1 MIYKKEL
8 ERITELLQEQKTDL
22 VDELGD
28 LPKGR
33 LLCYKSHGVT
43 CYSERFPATGNAK
56 KERRQGVKSDS
67 DYLMKLVRKE
77 CVVRMIPR
85 LEKDIVLLEKLMRSY
100 EPADEN
106 SVMSDIVAKYEEIS
120 GYIYNQEVDSRE
132 WANTASGES
141 DYHKEDLTSIAAD
154 GSHRRSLGEI
164 IIGSRLSH
172 YNIPFKYEAAINHP
186 DIPYIPDFTI
196 KRPSDGK
203 IIYWEHFGKVND
215 VNYMQNNK
223 QKLDTYERYGIVP
236 WENLIISYSRSDYSI
251 NEKLIDALIQGW
263 LL

>member
-1 MIYKKEL
+1 MIYKKEF
-8 ERITELLQEQKTDL
+8 ERITKLLEEQRRDLEGELE
-22 VDELGD
+22 G

-33 LLCYKSHGVT
+33 LLCYKSHGVS

-56 KERRQGVKSDS
+56 KERRKGVKSDS
-67 DYLMKLVRKE
+67 EYLKKLVRKE

-85 LEKDIVLLEKLMRSY
+85 IERDIQLLERLLRSY

-106 SVMSDIVAKYEEIS
+106 SVMSDIVAKYDEI
-120 GYIYNQEVDSRE
+120 GDYIYTQESVSKE
-132 WANTASGES
+132 WAGTTSGES
-141 DYHKEDLTSIAAD
+141 KYHRENLTSISAD
-154 GSHRRSLGEI
+154 GSHRRSLGEV

-172 YNIPFKYEAAINHP
+172 YDIPYKYEAPINHP

-203 IIYWEHFGKVND
+203 IIYWEHFGMVND
-215 VNYMQNNK
+215 VNYLQNNK
-223 QKLDTYERYGIVP
+223 RKLDTYERYGIVP